1 MDPKQGRMSL
11 SLFGLAAL
19 EHARQGMAVFP
30 LRPKD
35 KRPLTSDGFHSATTD
50 PDTIRAWWTAN
61 PTANIGGV
69 PASAGLVA
77 LDIDS
82 PSCWSL
88 AMSLGLLAEPTHRV
102 TTGMS
107 QPGAETA
114 HLYFRHPAPPVD
126 TKLGGVIIVRGARG
140 YVVLPPSIH
149 PVTGQAYVSDTTIA
163 DATYLPDRAAVLLM
177 SSAAPSAAS
186 VRAADAL
193 AAPELTPGDRH
204 DALLRV
210 AGKLAAHGLVGEEG
224 RALLH
229 GFNATK
235 CRPPK
240 DADEVNSVWEYVSGR
255 EGGKRAAVQ
264 AVHDTID
271 LSALG
276 TAPDP
281 TPSPARTIL
290 RASELMLEPERIP
303 FLIDNLL
310 PANGLG
316 VLWAAAGV
324 GKTFTTLDLAMHVAT
339 GRTWQGRDV
348 TRGTVLYCVG
358 EGFAGM
364 RSRVAA
370 WCAEHAIE
378 PAALDA
384 NFLVRRVAWD
394 FTNEA
399 GRQAVRDELAT
410 LGAAPALIVI
420 DTLSANAPGGFE
432 ESKTQHMKALM
443 DAARVIRDD
452 YPATVL
458 FVHHTGIEDTRLRG
472 SSDLIGAVDVSLHL
486 RTAGKGG
493 ERVLVTAK
501 ARDFAPLDPVPL
513 LLVADHGAQVV
524 RSGDPVDLSGL
535 NSDKPAHVRFLTALA
550 DAGRPMRGK
559 ELTGLDGMGNYAYV
573 VRDECQAAQYIMA
586 VNGAWILTAAGND
599 IVKRHRPAPA
609 DHALALHKAPA

>member
-1 MDPKQGRMSL
+1 VTL

-19 EHARQGMAVFP
+19 EYARQGMAVFP
-30 LRPKD
+30 LAPRSKMPLFPKEQGG
-35 KRPLTSDGFHSATTD
+35 RGFLDATTD
-50 PDTIRAWWTAN
+50 PDTITRWWTQHPRAN
-61 PTANIGGV
+61 VGGV

-77 LDIDS
+77 LDIDT
-82 PSCWSL
+82 PAGWSV
-88 AMSLGLLAEPTHRV
+88 ATSMGLLSEPTHRV

-114 HLYFRHPAPPVD
+114 HLYFRHPAPPKDV
-126 TKLGGVIIVRGARG
+126 KLAGVIITRGRNG

-149 PVTGQAYVSDTTIA
+149 PVTGQPYTTDTTFL
-163 DATYLPDRAAVLLM
+163 DAAPLPDRAVIALMTQQSNDARAEAAAAVLT
-177 SSAAPSAAS
+177 
-186 VRAADAL
+186 ADTV
-193 AAPELTPGDRH
+193 TPGGRH
-204 DALLRV
+204 DALVKV
-210 AGKLAAHGLVGEEG
+210 AGKLAAHGLLGAEG
-224 RALLH
+224 HAMLH
-229 GFNATK
+229 GYNVQT

-240 DADEVNSVWEYVSGR
+240 ERDEVDKIWEYVLTR
-255 EGGKRAAVQ
+255 ETGKRAERA

-276 TAPDP
+276 SAPDP
-281 TPSPARTIL
+281 TPPPARTIL

-316 VLWAAAGV
+316 VLWAAAGA

-339 GRTWQGRDV
+339 GRPWQGRDV

-535 NSDKPAHVRFLTALA
+535 DHDKPAHVRFLTALA

-599 IVKRHRPAPA
+599 IVKRHRPATDAPG
-609 DHALALHKAPA
+609 LALHKAPA